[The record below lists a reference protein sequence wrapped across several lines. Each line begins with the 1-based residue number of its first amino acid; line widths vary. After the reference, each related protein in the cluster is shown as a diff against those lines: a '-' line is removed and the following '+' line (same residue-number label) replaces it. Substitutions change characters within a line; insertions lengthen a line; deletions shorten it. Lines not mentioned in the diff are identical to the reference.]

1 MQINS
6 GDKIMDTFEECAII
20 NNLLM
25 QKKDIDARN
34 HLIRLL
40 DKLKR
45 ENKPYN
51 ELVNHLIRESGLYPY
66 LDYKT
71 AAWQEKI
78 VYDSFQVTIGNEK
91 PITLHREQSLVLKH
105 LLEGEDLAISAPT
118 SFGKSLIIDAYI
130 AIKKP
135 TNVLIIV
142 PTLALTDEIRRRLT
156 KKFSREYKIITTAE
170 VELGQKNIFIFPQER
185 AIFYCEK
192 IEKIDFF
199 VVDEFYKASEKY
211 DRERSPALLKAIL
224 KFSEKASQKYYL
236 APNINTLKSNIFTR
250 DMKFLPLDFNTVFL
264 EKFDLYKEI
273 NHNLDKKIDYLLKIL
288 NNQEKKTLI
297 YAGTY
302 KGIKDITKILKIN
315 MNIRES
321 TLLSDFSDWL
331 KINYTN
337 DMYLSDLIKC
347 GVGIHTGNL
356 HRCLSQIQI
365 NLFENDK
372 NGLQTIVST
381 SSIIE
386 GVNTSAENVVVWSN
400 KNGQSNLNNF
410 TYCNIIGRGGRMF
423 KYFIGKI
430 YILGQPP
437 QAEEMTLELNFPDK
451 LLADIDTQ
459 KYQLELKKEQL
470 LKISKYKEKM
480 SEILGKEFFN
490 QILNE
495 GKLISSDIEL
505 LTKMVNKLSDNEKFI
520 SNLSKINE
528 FQPSTWYHG
537 LNDVLSIIP
546 ITKII
551 THKKVTTKSLSYFII
566 NFLQILNRN
575 WNCSIQDLL
584 NNLKE
589 YGIDIDTFFEL
600 ERKLSYILPTLLND
614 INVIQQK
621 LYYPKWQIDL
631 TPFIAKLS
639 KAFLPTCVLEL
650 EEYGLPRM
658 LSKQI
663 HKRGI
668 INFEDENLDLHS
680 ALQLFI
686 TLKPRIYAAFTDSN
700 SFNRY
705 ILDYFY
711 EGLGNK

>member
-1 MQINS
+1 MQIIS
-6 GDKIMDTFEECAII
+6 RDKIMDETFEECAII
-20 NNLLM
+20 NNFLM

-91 PITLHREQSLVLKH
+91 PVTLHREQSLVLKH

-224 KFSEKASQKYYL
+224 KLSEKASQKYYL

-273 NHNLDKKIDYLLKIL
+273 NHNLDKKNDYLLKIL

-302 KGIKDITKILKIN
+302 KGIKDITNILKIN

-337 DMYLSDLIKC
+337 DMYLSDLVKC

-423 KYFIGKI
+423 KHFIGKI
-430 YILGQPP
+430 YILDQPP

-470 LKISKYKEKM
+470 LKISEYKEKM
-480 SEILGKEFFN
+480 SGILGKEFFN

-505 LTKMVNKLSDNEKFI
+505 LTKIVDKLSENEKFI

-528 FQPSTWYHG
+528 FQPSTWYDA
-537 LNDVLSIIP
+537 LYDVFSIIK
-546 ITKII
+546 IRKII
-551 THKKVTTKSLSYFII
+551 NRKVKTKALYYFII
-566 NFLQILNRN
+566 SFLQVLNTN
-575 WNCSIQDLL
+575 WNYSIQDLL
-584 NNLKE
+584 NKLKKYE
-589 YGIDIDTFFEL
+589 IDIDTFFDL
-600 ERKLSYILPTLLND
+600 ERKLSYTLPALLND

-621 LYYPKWQIDL
+621 LCYREWQIDL

-639 KAFLPTCVLEL
+639 KAFLPSCVLEL

-663 HKRGI
+663 HKCGI
-668 INFEDENLDLHS
+668 INFEDENLDLHT
-680 ALQLFI
+680 ALQQFI
-686 TLKPRIYAAFTDSN
+686 TFKSDIYAAFTNSS